1 MAEKETARPKIPPTK
16 ASDNFF
22 NIECLMI
29 VLLLNLK
36 SNSFIGY
43 NYITN
48 MLKVKE
54 IVAEWGIFGKI
65 ARISREKWFPKGKN
79 VLKMVNSKQRKVSKK
94 GIDKKYSKDYIRSI
108 VISTQSKRV
117 LTSQNLT
124 GRTGDMELDERKITI
139 LKAIIKN
146 YMETGEPVGSRTISK
161 YVNFKWSSATIRN
174 EMSDLEEMGYIVQP
188 HTSAGRIPS
197 DKGYRFY
204 VDQILLEKDNEVTE
218 IKEMMVQRM
227 GRLEQVLKALAKNLA
242 SNTNYAAMISG
253 PQYHRNKLKFIQLSK
268 VDTHKLLIVTVVEG
282 NIIKNTMVN
291 IEEAI
296 SDEELLNLNILLN
309 TNLNGLTIEE
319 INLGVISR
327 LKEQA
332 GIHSKVVDLVLNEVA
347 AVIKADE
354 DELQIYTSGATNIF
368 KYPELSDSRKASE
381 LLSTLEHT
389 ETLQELVDT
398 VGADSE
404 TGIQVYIGDES
415 PVQAM
420 KDCSVVTATYELGEG
435 LKGTIGIIGPK
446 RMDYEKVLKTLRNLI
461 TQLDATFKKE
471 DER

>member
-1 MAEKETARPKIPPTK
+1 
-16 ASDNFF
+16 
-22 NIECLMI
+22 
-29 VLLLNLK
+29 
-36 SNSFIGY
+36 
-43 NYITN
+43 

-161 YVNFKWSSATIRN
+161 YVNSKWSSATIRN

-381 LLSTLEHT
+381 LLSTLEHEDAEGGVRRKDT
-389 ETLQELVDT
+389 E
-398 VGADSE
+398 G
-404 TGIQVYIGDES
+404 
-415 PVQAM
+415 
-420 KDCSVVTATYELGEG
+420 
-435 LKGTIGIIGPK
+435 
-446 RMDYEKVLKTLRNLI
+446 
-461 TQLDATFKKE
+461 F
-471 DER
+471 

>member
-1 MAEKETARPKIPPTK
+1 
-16 ASDNFF
+16 
-22 NIECLMI
+22 
-29 VLLLNLK
+29 
-36 SNSFIGY
+36 
-43 NYITN
+43 

-161 YVNFKWSSATIRN
+161 YVNSKWSSATIRN